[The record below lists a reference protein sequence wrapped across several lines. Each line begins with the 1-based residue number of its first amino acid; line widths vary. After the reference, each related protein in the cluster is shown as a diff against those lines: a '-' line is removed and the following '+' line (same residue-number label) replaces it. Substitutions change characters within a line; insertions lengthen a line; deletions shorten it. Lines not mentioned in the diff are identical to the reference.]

1 MPHGHREFFEVPF
14 IKYAEVTVPIPVFD
28 LPWWDCALVALALTH
43 VTILSVTIFL
53 HRHQA
58 HRALELHP
66 ATAHFFRFWLWLT
79 TGQITKEW
87 VAVHRKHHAKVETPE
102 DPHSPAVYGIHRVL
116 WGGVFLYQKAA
127 REPGILE
134 KYGRGTPDDRL
145 ERAVYSRH
153 TSLGILLMLALDL
166 LLFGL
171 PGLAIWAVQMVWI
184 PFWAAGVINGVGHY
198 AGYRNWEVPDTS
210 TNIVP
215 WGILIGGEELHNN
228 HHAYAGSAKFSMK
241 PWEFDLAWGWILA
254 LQALGLATVKKT
266 APEVVVR
273 PERNFGIETLKI
285 VVNHRFQVMAD
296 YVREVSNRV
305 CHEEFRKAAADSIE
319 RTRIRLA
326 KRLLAR
332 EPSLLSELHLR
343 HLREAL
349 GANPAL
355 AKVYAMRQKLQEVWG
370 RSAASQEQ
378 LLAQL
383 EEWCRNAEAS
393 GIEALRQF
401 SERLRRYALA

>member
-1 MPHGHREFFEVPF
+1 ML
-14 IKYAEVTVPIPVFD
+14 AMPVFD
-28 LPWWDCALVALALTH
+28 LPWWGYALAALALTH

-58 HRALELHP
+58 HLAVDLHP
-66 ATAHFFRFWLWLT
+66 AASHFFRVWLWLT
-79 TGQITKEW
+79 TGIITREW
-87 VAVHRKHHAKVETPE
+87 VAVHRKHHARVETPE

-116 WGGVFLYQKAA
+116 WAGVFLYRKAA

-134 KYGRGTPDDRL
+134 KYGRGTPDDWL
-145 ERAVYSRH
+145 ERHVYARH
-153 TSLGILLMLALDL
+153 TSAGILLMLAFDL

-184 PFWAAGVINGVGHY
+184 PFWAAGVINGIGHF

-241 PWEFDLAWGWILA
+241 PWEFDLAWGWIRA
-254 LQALGLATVKKT
+254 LELVGLATVRKT

-273 PERNFGIETLKI
+273 PGHSFGLETLKI

-305 CHEEFRKAAADSIE
+305 CSDELRKTAASQSE
-319 RTRIRLA
+319 RTLIRLA

-332 EPSLLSELHLR
+332 EPSLMSELHLR

-355 AKVYAMRQKLQEVWG
+355 AKVYVMKQKLQDIWT
-370 RSAASQEQ
+370 RTAPSQDQ
-378 LLAQL
+378 LLHQL

-401 SERLRRYALA
+401 SRRLRQYGLA

>member
-1 MPHGHREFFEVPF
+1 
-14 IKYAEVTVPIPVFD
+14 VTVPIPLFD
-28 LPWWDCALVALALTH
+28 FPWWGYVLAALALTH

-58 HRALELHP
+58 HMAVDLHP
-66 ATAHFFRFWLWLT
+66 AVSHFFRFWLWLT
-79 TGQITKEW
+79 TGIATKEW

-102 DPHSPAVYGIHRVL
+102 DPHSPAVYGIQRVL
-116 WGGVFLYQKAA
+116 WTGAFLYRKAA

-134 KYGRGTPDDRL
+134 KYGRGTPTDWL
-145 ERAVYSRH
+145 ERNLYLRYTFA
-153 TSLGILLMLALDL
+153 GILLMLAADL

-171 PGLAIWAVQMVWI
+171 PGLGIWAVQMVWI

-241 PWEFDLAWGWILA
+241 PWEFDLAWGWIRA
-254 LQALGLATVKKT
+254 LQSLGLASVKKT
-266 APEVVVR
+266 APEVVVKPGR
-273 PERNFGIETLKI
+273 SFGLETLKI
-285 VVNHRFQVMAD
+285 VINHRFQVMAD

-305 CHEEFRKAAADSIE
+305 CLDELRKTGDDSSD
-319 RTRIRLA
+319 RTLIRLA
-326 KRLLAR
+326 RRLLAR

-343 HLREAL
+343 YLREAVR
-349 GANPAL
+349 ANAAL
-355 AKVYAMRQKLQEVWG
+355 AKVYTMKQKLQEIWS
-370 RSAASQEQ
+370 RSATSQDQ

-401 SERLRRYALA
+401 ANRLRQYALAPEQAFGDR